1 MNEVERRERLRA
13 KRVAAILGSQQSM
26 IAKVRQIIAL
36 GYDEEEAERLV
47 EQSQINIGQPVYY
60 EQLPQAP
67 YDNER
72 L

>member
-1 MNEVERRERLRA
+1 MSDQSDKIRT
-13 KRVAAILGSQQSM
+13 KRVAAILSSQQSM
-26 IAKVRQIIAL
+26 IAKARQIIAL

-47 EQSQINIGQPVYY
+47 ERSQTTLNQSVYY

-67 YDNER
+67 YEHDR